1 VGNGRDDYV
10 NLVGNNNTAH
20 VGSGAGDSVFVG
32 FGNNN
37 VSLGDGAGDAVTL
50 EEAAGNNVTL
60 GNGTGDVVNDYGGG
74 NNVTLGNGTGD
85 VVNAGGGDKITV
97 GNGNDTIYAGKDDT
111 ITVGAG
117 HDSFIFE
124 QTTAG
129 HIGAVTVN
137 GFNQAGDVF
146 TFSSL
151 LTSSVSYHD
160 NAQGNAVITVDNAG
174 DTVTLAGVHSSA
186 LQPSDFRFV

>member
-1 VGNGRDDYV
+1 MANGDLA
-10 NLVGNNNTAH
+10 NL
-20 VGSGAGDSVFVG
+20 S
-32 FGNNN
+32 FGN
-37 VSLGDGAGDAVTL
+37 SGDT
-50 EEAAGNNVTL
+50 VTL
-60 GNGTGDVVNDYGGG
+60 GNGNGDVVKYSPKYFG
-74 NNVTLGNGTGD
+74 NNTI
-85 VVNAGGGDKITV
+85 KV
-97 GNGNDTIYAGKDDT
+97 GNGNDTIYVGNSDT

-117 HDSFIFE
+117 HDSFIFA

-137 GFNQAGDVF
+137 GFNPSWDVF

-174 DTVTLAGVHSSA
+174 DAITLVGVHSSA
-186 LQPSDFRFV
+186 LQPSDFHFA